1 MVLRARGPDFPI
13 APGSRGRPQ
22 PQPLLSWEEPVME
35 EGRRRAAV
43 GRSGGRAGHRQGR
56 GGGHHP
62 GARRHRRGPTAA
74 RDPGLRTHPPGL
86 AGAGRLAAPLGVA
99 KAGMEAT
106 GDYWKPVFFLLES
119 QGLDCELYNAGQVK
133 ALPGRPKTGRADSI
147 WLAKVTERGSVASSF
162 VPLALCRLSRSA
174 GSAPTPVTA
183 VTSPRPA
190 PLRA

>member
-74 RDPGLRTHPPGL
+74 RDPGLRNHPPGL

-106 GDYWKPVFFLLES
+106 GDYCSNRKGWIAS
-119 QGLDCELYNAGQVK
+119 CIT
-133 ALPGRPKTGRADSI
+133 PGRSRRCRAGRKPAGPTRSGSP
-147 WLAKVTERGSVASSF
+147 RSPSVARW
-162 VPLALCRLSRSA
+162 PLALCRLSRSA

-190 PLRA
+190 PLRAAGRESCSKTGT